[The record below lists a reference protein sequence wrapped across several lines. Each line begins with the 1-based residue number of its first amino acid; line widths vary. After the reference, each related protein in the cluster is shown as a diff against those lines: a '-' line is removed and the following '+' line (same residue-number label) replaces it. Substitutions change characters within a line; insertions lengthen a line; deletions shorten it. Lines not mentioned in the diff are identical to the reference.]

1 MKQFFKNTWEIA
13 LLLFIILLGTCSSL
27 LLLAEAD
34 TLTWVILSKVFAVIG
49 FIACYLIYKSVI
61 H

>member
-1 MKQFFKNTWEIA
+1 MKQFLKNTLEIA
-13 LLLFIILLGTCSSL
+13 RLLFIILIGTCSSL
-27 LLLAEAD
+27 LLVAEAD

-49 FIACYLIYKSVI
+49 FIVCYLLYKSVI